1 MIKLGIWSYSNHFKY
16 KVFPSIKNNRKINVV
31 AILSNK
37 EKDKELELKNIKW
50 FKNKKSFFDFCN
62 LDYVYISS
70 INSKHFVDCKYAL
83 NKNVN
88 VICEK
93 PMCLDLDQLNKLN
106 KIAREKRK
114 NIFEMIQ
121 YTSHPLFIKLRKILS
136 SKKIGEITKV
146 ESSFKIPLNDRK
158 NFRFH
163 NNYGGGA
170 LFDVGFYPISTMF
183 TLFGSKRIKIEK
195 IKFNKK
201 NKLDI
206 SGNLFTINEEGIRF
220 YLKWGFN
227 SLYENYINIYGK
239 KGKIKVNF
247 IFSKSVEQSG
257 KIEILKKKKEIIKV
271 ENANQINLAF
281 NEIFFKEKFKKKMK
295 FSSQILQI
303 IEKVRN

>member
-1 MIKLGIWSYSNHFKY
+1 MIRLGIWSYSNHFRY
-16 KVFPSIKNNRKINVV
+16 KVFPSIKNNRKIDVV

-37 EKDKELELKNIKW
+37 KKDKNSDLKNIKW

-70 INSKHFVDCKYAL
+70 VNSKHFLDCKYAL

-93 PMCLDLDQLNKLN
+93 PMCLNLDELNKLKN
-106 KIAREKRK
+106 IAKERER
-114 NIFEMIQ
+114 NIFEMTQ

-136 SKKIGEITKV
+136 SKKIGEIIEVK
-146 ESSFKIPLNDRK
+146 SSFKIPLNDKK
-158 NFRFH
+158 NFRFN

-183 TLFGSKRIKIEK
+183 TLFDSKIIEIEK
-195 IKFNKK
+195 VKLIKK
-201 NKLDI
+201 NKIDMA
-206 SGNLFTINEEGIRF
+206 GNLLAKNEEGIRF

-227 SLYENYINIYGK
+227 SLYENYINIFGK

-247 IFSKSVEQSG
+247 FFSKRVKQDG
-257 KIEILKKKKEIIKV
+257 KIEIIKKKKEIINI

-281 NEIFFKEKFKKKMK
+281 NDILFKKKFKTKMK
-295 FSSQILQI
+295 ISSQILQI
-303 IEKVRN
+303 IEKARS

>member
-1 MIKLGIWSYSNHFKY
+1 MIRLGIWSYSNHFRY
-16 KVFPSIKNNRKINVV
+16 KVFPSIKNNRKIDVV

-37 EKDKELELKNIKW
+37 KKDKNSDLKNIKW

-70 INSKHFVDCKYAL
+70 VNSKHFLDCKYAL

-93 PMCLDLDQLNKLN
+93 PMCLNLDELNKLKN
-106 KIAREKRK
+106 IAKERER
-114 NIFEMIQ
+114 NIFEMTQ

-136 SKKIGEITKV
+136 SKKIGEIIKV
-146 ESSFKIPLNDRK
+146 KSSFKIPLNDKK
-158 NFRFH
+158 NFRFN

-183 TLFGSKRIKIEK
+183 TLFDSKIIEIEK
-195 IKFNKK
+195 VKLIKK
-201 NKLDI
+201 NKIDMA
-206 SGNLFTINEEGIRF
+206 GNLLAKNEEGIRF

-227 SLYENYINIYGK
+227 SLYENYINIFGK

-247 IFSKSVEQSG
+247 FFSKRVKQDG
-257 KIEILKKKKEIIKV
+257 KIEIIKKKKEIINI

-281 NEIFFKEKFKKKMK
+281 NDILFKKKFKRKMK
-295 FSSQILQI
+295 ISSQILQI
-303 IEKVRN
+303 IEKARS

>member
-37 EKDKELELKNIKW
+37 EKDKKLELKNIKW

-281 NEIFFKEKFKKKMK
+281 NEIFFKEKFEKKMK

>member
-1 MIKLGIWSYSNHFKY
+1 MIRLGIWSYSNHFRY
-16 KVFPSIKNNRKINVV
+16 KVFPSIKNNRKIDVV

-37 EKDKELELKNIKW
+37 KKDKNSDLKNIKW

-70 INSKHFVDCKYAL
+70 VNSKHFLDCKYAL
-83 NKNVN
+83 NKDVN

-93 PMCLDLDQLNKLN
+93 PMCLNLDELNKLKN
-106 KIAREKRK
+106 IAKERER
-114 NIFEMIQ
+114 NIFEMTQ

-136 SKKIGEITKV
+136 SKKIGEIIKV
-146 ESSFKIPLNDRK
+146 KSSFKIPLNDKK
-158 NFRFH
+158 NFRFN

-183 TLFGSKRIKIEK
+183 TLFDSKIIEIEK
-195 IKFNKK
+195 VKLIKK
-201 NKLDI
+201 NKIDMA
-206 SGNLFTINEEGIRF
+206 GNLLAKNEEGIRF

-227 SLYENYINIYGK
+227 SLYENYINIFGK

-247 IFSKSVEQSG
+247 FFSKRVKQDG
-257 KIEILKKKKEIIKV
+257 KIEIIKKKKEIINI

-281 NEIFFKEKFKKKMK
+281 NDILFKKKFKRKMK
-295 FSSQILQI
+295 ISSQILQI
-303 IEKVRN
+303 IEKARS

>member
-163 NNYGGGA
+163 NNCGGGA

-195 IKFNKK
+195 IKKTNCHDRSINNHSASGGPKTCPA
-201 NKLDI
+201 LPAAVTMASDI
-206 SGNLFTINEEGIRF
+206 DR
-220 YLKWGFN
+220 
-227 SLYENYINIYGK
+227 
-239 KGKIKVNF
+239 
-247 IFSKSVEQSG
+247 
-257 KIEILKKKKEIIKV
+257 
-271 ENANQINLAF
+271 
-281 NEIFFKEKFKKKMK
+281 
-295 FSSQILQI
+295 FSSDDARPTTANMTPNPVPAIPKPINNALI
-303 IEKVRN
+303 

>member
-37 EKDKELELKNIKW
+37 EKDKKLELKNIKW

-163 NNYGGGA
+163 NNCGGGA

-281 NEIFFKEKFKKKMK
+281 NEIFFKEKFEKKMK

>member
-1 MIKLGIWSYSNHFKY
+1 MIRLGIWSYSNHFRY
-16 KVFPSIKNNRKINVV
+16 KVFPSIKNNRKIDVV

-37 EKDKELELKNIKW
+37 KKDKNSDLKNIKW

-70 INSKHFVDCKYAL
+70 VNSKHFLDCKYAL

-93 PMCLDLDQLNKLN
+93 PMCLNLDELNKLKN
-106 KIAREKRK
+106 IAKERER
-114 NIFEMIQ
+114 NIFEMTQ

-136 SKKIGEITKV
+136 SKKIGEIIKV
-146 ESSFKIPLNDRK
+146 KSSFKIPLNDKK
-158 NFRFH
+158 NFRFN

-183 TLFGSKRIKIEK
+183 TLFNSKIIEIEK
-195 IKFNKK
+195 VKLIKK
-201 NKLDI
+201 NKIDMA
-206 SGNLFTINEEGIRF
+206 GNLLAKNEEGIRF

-227 SLYENYINIYGK
+227 SLYENYINIFGK

-247 IFSKSVEQSG
+247 FFSKRVKQDG
-257 KIEILKKKKEIIKV
+257 KIEIIKKKKEIINI

-281 NEIFFKEKFKKKMK
+281 NDILFKKKFKRKMK
-295 FSSQILQI
+295 ISSQILQI
-303 IEKVRN
+303 IEKARS

>member
-37 EKDKELELKNIKW
+37 EKDKKLELKNIKW

>member
-1 MIKLGIWSYSNHFKY
+1 MIRLGIWSYSNHFRY
-16 KVFPSIKNNRKINVV
+16 KVFPSIKNNRKIDVV

-37 EKDKELELKNIKW
+37 KKDKNSDLKNIKW

-70 INSKHFVDCKYAL
+70 VNSKHFLDCKYAL

-93 PMCLDLDQLNKLN
+93 PMCINLDELNKLKN
-106 KIAREKRK
+106 IAKERER
-114 NIFEMIQ
+114 NIFEMTQ

-136 SKKIGEITKV
+136 SKKIGEIIKV
-146 ESSFKIPLNDRK
+146 KSSFKIPLNDKK
-158 NFRFH
+158 NFRFN

-183 TLFGSKRIKIEK
+183 TLFDSKIIEIEK
-195 IKFNKK
+195 IKLIKK
-201 NKLDI
+201 NKIDMA
-206 SGNLFTINEEGIRF
+206 GNLLAKNEEGIRF

-227 SLYENYINIYGK
+227 SLYENYINIFGK

-247 IFSKSVEQSG
+247 FFSKRVKQDG
-257 KIEILKKKKEIIKV
+257 KIEIIKKKKEIINI

-281 NEIFFKEKFKKKMK
+281 NDILFKKKFKRKMK
-295 FSSQILQI
+295 ISSQILQI
-303 IEKVRN
+303 IEKARS